1 LRQMARGQVDE
12 DGNDIDGYWVVTDA
26 GGAMLFD
33 EITNARRWANNKNM
47 VNIEIAPSLTYID
60 SGNANVGILNFM

>member
-1 LRQMARGQVDE
+1 MENHLKI
-12 DGNDIDGYWVVTDA
+12 DIISIA
-26 GGAMLFD
+26 KNEFD

-60 SGNANVGILNFM
+60 SGHPNVSLHDFM